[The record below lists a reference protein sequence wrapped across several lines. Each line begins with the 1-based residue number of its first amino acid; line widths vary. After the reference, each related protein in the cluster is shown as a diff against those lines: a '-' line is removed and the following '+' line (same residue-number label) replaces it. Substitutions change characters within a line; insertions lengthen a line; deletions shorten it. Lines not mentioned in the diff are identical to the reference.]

1 MGLSYDWST
10 MKTVVNNMVA
20 AGNTNQGLGLQVGW
34 MSLAGGGPFT
44 VPTPPNP
51 DAEYNKAI
59 IILSDGLNTEDRW
72 YTSASQIDARQEK
85 TCDNIKAAGI
95 TLYTIQV
102 NTGHDPTST
111 LLQNCASDPSMFY
124 LLTSSGQILATLS
137 TIATGLDNVF
147 LSE

>member
-1 MGLSYDWST
+1 
-10 MKTVVNNMVA
+10 MVA
-20 AGNTNQGLGLQVGW
+20 AGNTNAGLGLQVGW

-44 VPTPPNP
+44 VPTPPQP
-51 DAEYNKAI
+51 GRRIQQGHHHSVGRAQHRGP
-59 IILSDGLNTEDRW
+59 LVHP
-72 YTSASQIDARQEK
+72 SASQIDARQEK

-137 TIATGLDNVF
+137 YADSHRTG
-147 LSE
+147 